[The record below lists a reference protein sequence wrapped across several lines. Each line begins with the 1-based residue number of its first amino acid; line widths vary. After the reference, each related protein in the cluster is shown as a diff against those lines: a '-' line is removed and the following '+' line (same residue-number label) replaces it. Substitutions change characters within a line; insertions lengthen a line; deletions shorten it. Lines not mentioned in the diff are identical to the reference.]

1 MNMPRTMLVALAGLS
16 LAGCETLYQSGYRRD
31 TAGDD
36 ARREALRVEMAR
48 QQAAR
53 DLETLKA
60 ESEAGSRNL
69 QRLEARLDRLEADAR
84 QSGATRAELE
94 TLRRDVEQLRG
105 EREQLRKQIVD
116 ELSREMARLLA
127 SQPAASGRATGVSA
141 QGTPATRGQSGWEHK
156 VEAGQTLSEIA
167 AAYKVSVASIV
178 KANGLKGDVIRV
190 GQVLFIPD

>member
-1 MNMPRTMLVALAGLS
+1 MDMPRTILVVLAGLS
-16 LAGCETLYQSGYRRD
+16 LAGCETLYQSGYRQPP
-31 TAGDD
+31 AESD

-60 ESEAGSRNL
+60 ESEAASRNL
-69 QRLEARLDRLEADAR
+69 QRLDARLERLEADTR
-84 QSGATRAELE
+84 QNAATRAELE

-127 SQPAASGRATGVSA
+127 AQPAATGRASGASS
-141 QGTPATRGQSGWEHK
+141 QGTAATRGQSGWEHK
-156 VEAGQTLSEIA
+156 VLAGQTLSEIA
-167 AAYKVSVASIV
+167 AAYKVSVAGIM
-178 KANGLKGDVIRV
+178 KANDMKSDLIRV